1 MNYFFNNYCVVNV
14 QDLSSKKFEEWEIN
28 HKNSFFVN
36 KGYTQYID
44 ANLDINNLPFSKIA
58 VKNSDVQNIS
68 IKIDFNPILE
78 APVLK
83 KTEIGK
89 LSLNI
94 EGTQYF
100 SIKIFSD
107 SEIKRKNIFE
117 YISYILKNYTRFFC
131 NSLE

>member
-1 MNYFFNNYCVVNV
+1 M

-94 EGTQYF
+94 EGTQYL

-107 SEIKRKNIFE
+107 IEIKRKNIFE